1 MAYQFVHIQTYSL
14 KSTKVAGTNDHFNDL
29 NQVFG
34 EALREPRYCDH
45 VPAPRTPAEIKWPGA
60 IPLTDL
66 RAHHDTRRA
75 AIRETV
81 QQRNGGS
88 YERGLKS
95 DAPTL
100 YTEIHSH
107 PMTSEEYRACSK
119 DDRAEVNKWM
129 RLVVKDFVS
138 RMPPGIEF
146 SAVLHLDEKY
156 VHIHILALNMADP
169 KLSANKLHVGKC
181 AAAQWRE
188 EHGPAQTITSLP
200 RPELEPRPS
209 KPKRPK
215 PSKNR
220 MTQAKREAA
229 YVEDLAAWE
238 ESCAEIE
245 QRNAEALDA
254 WKRKNDKHLHL
265 KRKTQSRK
273 HSDKAAYE
281 AAMTSFQDRYYEA
294 VGKPCGL
301 LRHGPRK
308 ERLSTV
314 QYGLRKAQ
322 AEHIAKVE
330 AAQRDLVLS
339 NRKKSQAL
347 EKKEQAQS
355 QKAKQI
361 EMEQEA
367 LEARREAAARQD
379 SALTQR
385 ERAV

>member
-1 MAYQFVHIQTYSL
+1 LCNKA
-14 KSTKVAGTNDHFNDL
+14 
-29 NQVFG
+29 
-34 EALREPRYCDH
+34 
-45 VPAPRTPAEIKWPGA
+45 
-60 IPLTDL
+60 
-66 RAHHDTRRA
+66 
-75 AIRETV
+75 
-81 QQRNGGS
+81 
-88 YERGLKS
+88 
-95 DAPTL
+95 
-100 YTEIHSH
+100 
-107 PMTSEEYRACSK
+107 SEEYRACSK
-119 DDRAEVNKWM
+119 DDRAEVKKWTQ
-129 RLVVKDFVS
+129 LVVKDFVS
-138 RMPPGIEF
+138 RMPADIEF

-238 ESCAEIE
+238 ESCAEVE
-245 QRNAEALDA
+245 QRNGEVLDA
-254 WKRKNDKHLHL
+254 WKRENDKYLHL

-301 LRHGPRK
+301 LRHGPRM

-314 QYGLRKAQ
+314 QYSAQGVGKGHRKG
-322 AEHIAKVE
+322 
-330 AAQRDLVLS
+330 
-339 NRKKSQAL
+339 
-347 EKKEQAQS
+347 
-355 QKAKQI
+355 
-361 EMEQEA
+361 
-367 LEARREAAARQD
+367 
-379 SALTQR
+379 
-385 ERAV
+385 